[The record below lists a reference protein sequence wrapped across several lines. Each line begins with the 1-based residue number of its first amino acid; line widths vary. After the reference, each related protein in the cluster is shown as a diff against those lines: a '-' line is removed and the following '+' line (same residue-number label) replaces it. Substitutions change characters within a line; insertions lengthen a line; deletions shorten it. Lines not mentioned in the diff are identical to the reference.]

1 LTPPR
6 PDSPER
12 SEQAQEWLA
21 GLALGDLSAEEQE
34 SLEQILGGPAAAA
47 EQQAVYLELLQELQA
62 LPAGELSPGMEARL
76 AVQARTQM
84 APQHPLKRLM
94 LIAVAGMAAAAAAI
108 AWQLKPMQMQMAQ
121 QAQPPAIAEA
131 PTAKPP
137 APAAV
142 PRNQFLL
149 TSATIPGAEAKVTL
163 RPNKPT
169 NLLEVKGLK
178 PLPPG
183 QTYRLW
189 ALTPDGQQ
197 GCASFQ
203 TDAQGNVRI
212 QVPREPS
219 GSAVSL
225 LISVDPVQPGSA
237 PTQPAKPV
245 LMSI

>member
-1 LTPPR
+1 MT
-6 PDSPER
+6 
-12 SEQAQEWLA
+12 AQDLID
-21 GLALGDLSAEEQE
+21 ALGAYPAV
-34 SLEQILGGPAAAA
+34 ILGYFAVLPAAAWLLGDVPYDREGGKSA
-47 EQQAVYLELLQELQA
+47 WDYCYSVIIYAVGVPGTASAVLIGYA
-62 LPAGELSPGMEARL
+62 L
-76 AVQARTQM
+76 
-84 APQHPLKRLM
+84 
-94 LIAVAGMAAAAAAI
+94 
-108 AWQLKPMQMQMAQ
+108 
-121 QAQPPAIAEA
+121 
-131 PTAKPP
+131 
-137 APAAV
+137 
-142 PRNQFLL
+142 FL
-149 TSATIPGAEAKVTL
+149 T
-163 RPNKPT
+163 RT